1 MYKVIHPTE
10 HRKRREAARYPI
22 MPAVRH
28 VSRRFHLPLPT
39 AAAVAQAAGLN
50 VGADR

>member
-1 MYKVIHPTE
+1 MHNLQPPSE
-10 HRKRREAARYPI
+10 HRKRRPAVRPPI

-28 VSRRFHLPLPT
+28 VSRRFHLPMST
-39 AAAVAQAAGLN
+39 AAVVAQAAGLN